1 MIRSLF
7 GFVVYCGTFHIE
19 SCLALCSLLS
29 VLFSI
34 VITSFGE
41 ERAGL
46 CLTEHTSYKSPVTL
60 FKRNLHGERFNTN
73 NKKLHK

>member
-1 MIRSLF
+1 MIRSLS
-7 GFVVYCGTFHIE
+7 GFVVFCGAFHIE
-19 SCLALCSLLS
+19 SCLALCSLLLS

-46 CLTEHTSYKSPVTL
+46 CLTDHTSYKSPVTL
-60 FKRNLHGERFNTN
+60 FKRNLHGERFNA
-73 NKKLHK
+73 HE